1 MSSTASTNPKY
12 NGTHPCPQCGAVSHW
27 TCMDEQRLV
36 IRVDCNGPCGTFEN
50 TYAELQSKP
59 QFHRTTP
66 TVLTH

>member
-1 MSSTASTNPKY
+1 
-12 NGTHPCPQCGAVSHW
+12 
-27 TCMDEQRLV
+27 MDEQRLV